1 MTRYKVGYFVGS
13 LATASINRTLSKALI
28 RLAPPDLEFVE
39 IPIKDLPLYSYDYD
53 ADYPA
58 AGRALKDAIAAVDA
72 VLFVTPEY
80 NRSLPGGLKNAID
93 WASRPWGD
101 NSFAHKPSAAIGAS
115 PGTIRTALAQ
125 QSLRGVLSY
134 CNSPQMSAPEGYI
147 QFKPGLITD
156 AGEVTDA
163 GTERFLRKFMEE
175 FRAFIIREL
184 AVLPRPET
192 TRAEPSSSGAL
203 EADALVVGAGP
214 VGLMAAHELLRRGIS
229 VRVVDAAP
237 GPATTSR
244 AAVIHPRTMEVLDQ
258 AGLYE
263 EFNARA
269 VQGRGTAFDADGRQL
284 ASMDAHFV
292 GYPTRFDKMLLL
304 DQVITEGLLRT
315 AVERLGGQVQWG
327 VRLVAVAQDS
337 GGVRATLERDG
348 ATEEVSVPWLVGC
361 DGGHSTVRDQ
371 LGLVLKGESTETWLV
386 ADAEITFDR
395 PVERDR
401 IRWIRADGTSMMLFP
416 LVGDRRWRLLDTVD
430 VDYVGDD
437 AAVAERFTRKLSRG
451 LGNPA
456 HVAHPT
462 WVSVFTIQQ
471 RAAPTMQS
479 GRCFLAGDA
488 AHVHSPASGQGL
500 NTGVQDAFNLAWKL
514 AAVIN
519 DRAPARLLDTYSAE
533 RVPIAKA
540 LLRSTRMATQ
550 LVELRNAVIDEYL
563 PAMFEIVNAW
573 PPIFEALNQALFGSM
588 SGLGIA
594 YPTSLLTV
602 PDTDT
607 LRPGP
612 AAGQRLVQIRHPEA
626 DTAGW
631 RKLFEALRD
640 PAWLLVTSTA
650 RTAADGAAPPE
661 LPRLARGCPV
671 DRPAAD
677 TLGLDHD
684 GWVLVRPDGYVAARG
699 HGQHELDHAY
709 SSLPL

>member
-13 LATASINRTLSKALI
+13 LATASINRTLSKALL

-80 NRSLPGGLKNAID
+80 NRSIPGGLKNAID

-101 NSFAHKPSAAIGAS
+101 NSFARKPSAAIGAS

-147 QFKPGLITD
+147 QFTPGLITD

-163 GTERFLRKFMEE
+163 GTERFLRHYMEE

-184 AVLPRPET
+184 SVLPRPGT
-192 TRAEPSSSGAL
+192 TRAEPSSSGAV
-203 EADALVVGAGP
+203 EAGALVVGAGP

-229 VRVVDAAP
+229 VRLVDAAS

-269 VQGRGTAFDADGRQL
+269 VQGRGTAFDADGKQL

-292 GYPTRFDKMLLL
+292 GHPTRFDKMLLL
-304 DQVITEGLLRT
+304 DQVITEQLLRT

-327 VRLVAVAQDS
+327 VRLAAVAQDS
-337 GGVRATLERDG
+337 GSVRATLQRNG

-371 LGLVLKGESTETWLV
+371 LGLVFKGESTETWLV

-416 LVGDRRWRLLDTVD
+416 LVGERRWRLLDTVD

-437 AAVAERFTRKLSRG
+437 AAVAERFAHKLSRG
-451 LGNPA
+451 LGIPA
-456 HVAHPT
+456 HVGHPT

-479 GRCFLAGDA
+479 GHCFLAGDA

-514 AAVIN
+514 AAVIG

-540 LLRSTRMATQ
+540 LLKSTRMATQ
-550 LVELRNAVIDEYL
+550 LVELRNAVIDEHL

-573 PPIFEALNQALFGSM
+573 PPMFETLNQALFGSM

-594 YPTSLLTV
+594 YPTSPLTV

-607 LRPGP
+607 LRHGP
-612 AAGQRLVQIRHPEA
+612 APGQRLVQVRRPEA

-640 PAWLLVTSTA
+640 PTWLLVTSAT
-650 RTAADGAAPPE
+650 RTAAGGATPPS
-661 LPRLARGCPV
+661 LPGLARGCPV

-677 TLGLDHD
+677 SLGLDHD

-699 HGQHELDHAY
+699 HGQDQLDRAR